1 MGDVLLYLIAIVF
14 AFVLVLGYSGWL
26 NWLFREPGVSKKK
39 NVASTAVTLIPE
51 KAIPPSE
58 HVREDPK

>member
-26 NWLFREPGVSKKK
+26 DWLFREPGVSKKK
-39 NVASTAVTLIPE
+39 NVVSMAVTLIPE

-58 HVREDPK
+58 HVMEDPK